1 MASPEYRNGADCVVV
16 GAGIIGML
24 TAWLLRAAGLDVLL
38 VERGEAG
45 RESSW
50 AGGGIISPLYPWR
63 YPDAVNRLA
72 RRSQALYPGL
82 VQRILEASGAD
93 PEYLAS
99 GLLILDTEEEAAATA
114 WAGRYADEFRII
126 GQKDI
131 AAVELALREGIA
143 SRAFWLP
150 RIGQVRNPRFAR
162 ALRLALAA
170 RGAGF
175 LEHCPVDGLRVQGGR
190 VTGVETGR
198 GFIPAGRVVV
208 AGGAWS
214 RGLLAPTGIE
224 LPVRPVRGQMILFH
238 GQPGQVRRI
247 VLHRGRYVIPRRDG
261 RILVG
266 STLEEVGFDKSV
278 TSEAREELRKA
289 AVKLVPLLADLDI
302 EHHWAGLRPGSPDG
316 IPMVGP
322 HPGIEG
328 LHVNTGH
335 YRNGVVLGPASAE
348 LLVALML
355 GEEPRLDPGPYNPAA
370 FERKTGGS

>member
-1 MASPEYRNGADCVVV
+1 MASPDYRNGADCVVV

-24 TAWLLRAAGLDVLL
+24 TAWLLRDAGLDVLL

-63 YPDAVNRLA
+63 YADAVNRLA

-82 VQRILEASGAD
+82 AEKILEASGVD
-93 PEYLAS
+93 PEYIVS
-99 GLLILDTEEEAAATA
+99 GLLILDTGEEAPATV
-114 WAGRYADEFRII
+114 WASRYANEFRVI
-126 GQKDI
+126 GQEDI
-131 AAVELALREGIA
+131 ASVEPALREGL
-143 SRAFWLP
+143 SPRAFWLP

-170 RGAGF
+170 KGAGF
-175 LEHCPVDGLRVQGGR
+175 LEHCPVSGIRVQDGR
-190 VTGVETGR
+190 ATGVETGT
-198 GFIPAGRVVV
+198 GFIPAGQVVV

-214 RGLLAPTGIE
+214 RGLLAATGLD
-224 LPVRPVRGQMILFH
+224 LPVRPVRGQMILFR

-266 STLEEVGFDKSV
+266 STLEEAGFDKSV
-278 TSEAREELRKA
+278 TPEARAELLEA
-289 AVKLVPLLADLDI
+289 AVKLLPLLADLDI

-316 IPMVGP
+316 IPMIGA
-322 HPGIEG
+322 HPRIGG

-348 LLVALML
+348 LMVALML
-355 GEEPRLDPGPYNPAA
+355 GEETRVDPRPYNPAA
-370 FERKTGGS
+370 FEGKNGAS